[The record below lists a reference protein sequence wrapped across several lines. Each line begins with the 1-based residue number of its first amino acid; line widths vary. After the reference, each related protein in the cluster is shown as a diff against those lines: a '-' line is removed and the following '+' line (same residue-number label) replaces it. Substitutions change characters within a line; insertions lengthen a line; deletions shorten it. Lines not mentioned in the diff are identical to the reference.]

1 MIDQVA
7 PKTSKVSNKGQV
19 VIPVEPRRK
28 LGLQDGDQA
37 TIDVN
42 DNNELVLKKLPTAL
56 DWHNLITTIPNEK
69 VDVDQNGYYNPEK
82 ASHFHDW
89 MNED

>member
-1 MIDQVA
+1 MIDQVT
-7 PKTSKVSNKGQV
+7 PKISKVSSKGQV

-28 LGLQDGDQA
+28 LGLQDGDQV

-69 VDVDQNGYYNPEK
+69 VDVDQNGHYNPEK

>member
-1 MIDQVA
+1 MIDQVT
-7 PKTSKVSNKGQV
+7 PKTSKVSSKGQV

-28 LGLQDGDQA
+28 LGLQDGDQV

-56 DWHNLITTIPNEK
+56 DWH
-69 VDVDQNGYYNPEK
+69 
-82 ASHFHDW
+82 
-89 MNED
+89 

>member
-1 MIDQVA
+1 MIDQVT
-7 PKTSKVSNKGQV
+7 PKTSKVSSKGQV
-19 VIPVEPRRK
+19 VIPVELRRK
-28 LGLQDGDQA
+28 LGLQDGDQV

-69 VDVDQNGYYNPEK
+69 IDVDQSDHYNPKK
-82 ASHFHDW
+82 APHFHD
-89 MNED
+89 

>member
-7 PKTSKVSNKGQV
+7 PKTSKVSSKGQV
-19 VIPVEPRRK
+19 VIPVELRRK
-28 LGLQDGDQA
+28 LDLQDGDQV

-56 DWHNLITTIPNEK
+56 DWHNLITSIPNEK
-69 VDVDQNGYYNPEK
+69 VDVDQNGTIIPK
-82 ASHFHDW
+82 KLRIF
-89 MNED
+89 MIR

>member
-1 MIDQVA
+1 MIDQGT
-7 PKTSKVSNKGQV
+7 PKTSKVSSKGQV
-19 VIPVEPRRK
+19 VIPVELRRK
-28 LGLQDGDQA
+28 LGLQDGDQV

-69 VDVDQNGYYNPEK
+69 IDVDQSDHYNPKK
-82 ASHFHDW
+82 APHFHD
-89 MNED
+89 

>member
-7 PKTSKVSNKGQV
+7 PKTSKVSSKGQV
-19 VIPVEPRRK
+19 VIPVELRRK
-28 LGLQDGDQA
+28 LGLQDGDQV

-69 VDVDQNGYYNPEK
+69 VDVDQNDHYNPEK
-82 ASHFHDW
+82 APHFHD
-89 MNED
+89 